1 MATGRNRQESRN
13 RARARNRF
21 RASGK
26 KHWLSRPGSWI
37 AIGAEKIAKLPSLQY
52 SSVTRQLHDG
62 IRNRQKRGS
71 GSAPILHGVARSVFG
86 LVDR

>member
-1 MATGRNRQESRN
+1 MPTH
-13 RARARNRF
+13 
-21 RASGK
+21 RASRIRILK
-26 KHWLSRPGSWI
+26 E
-37 AIGAEKIAKLPSLQY
+37 EKIAKLPSLQY